1 LSDIQHTIIDGYL
14 PQAFFKKYSKEYPIE
29 WIKEYCSNP
38 EVSEHESSLY
48 GNYSAGLEHY
58 DLEFLEWVENQLPAI
73 KLDAVGRD
81 VKHDHFYTNFHYD
94 ERGSWLEPHN
104 DLKDMRWLVTSQ
116 IYMNNNQ
123 GARLLDRQLEVTKQI
138 PCHPNLFYSIV
149 ADPWSWHDVP
159 EVSKHKQSILFR
171 VGKRRSNSIAHP
183 DSDNDTAYVIY
194 NNFHKDKHYAKLG
207 PRLGNITEA
216 WLHNLGAKNIMH
228 SFWRSE
234 DSLKKVVKKGLER
247 HTSVVIVLS
256 GYLPSSLKITANT
269 ALQTVTNKDF
279 ELNLNP
285 DVEVEEYFRLTD
297 ENMNDYADCV
307 FSNLSGDHPLV
318 EAEQVM
324 YSYYANKLHLNYID
338 LF

>member
-1 LSDIQHTIIDGYL
+1 MSDIQHTIIDGYL

-216 WLHNLGAKNIMH
+216 HLHSLGAKNIMH

-234 DSLKKVVKKGLER
+234 DSLKRVVKKGLER

-256 GYLPSSLKITANT
+256 GYLLPTLKIADNT

>member
-1 LSDIQHTIIDGYL
+1 MHNIQHTIIDGYL
-14 PQAFFKKYSKEYPIE
+14 PQDFFKKYSKECPIE

-48 GNYSAGLEHY
+48 GNYSAGLELY

-73 KLDAVGRD
+73 KLDAVGRE

-123 GARLLDRQLEVTKQI
+123 GARLLNRNLEVTKQI

-171 VGKRRSNSIAHP
+171 VGKRRSNSIASP
-183 DSDNDTAYVIY
+183 DSDSDTCYVIY

-234 DSLKKVVKKGLER
+234 DSLKNVVKKGLDR
-247 HTSVVIVLS
+247 HTNVIIVLS

-269 ALQTVTNKDF
+269 ALQTVTSKDF

-285 DVEVEEYFRLTD
+285 DVEVEDYFRLTD
-297 ENMNDYADCV
+297 ENMDAYADCV
-307 FSNLSGDHPLV
+307 FSDLSGDHPLV
-318 EAEQVM
+318 EAEQIM
-324 YSYYANKLHLNYID
+324 YTYYANKLHLNYID